1 MGEAGAFSGPD
12 EARVASLA
20 EQIAHHSNLYYNLA
34 QPEISDAEFDRLW
47 EELKALDAN
56 HPQLSRVGADVAPGS
71 VKVDHLFP
79 MRSLDKATTAE
90 ELSHFVHT
98 TTSGATRFLSQPK
111 LDGSALSL
119 EYRMGR
125 LVRAA
130 TRGSGE
136 RGEDVTRNARKIA
149 NVPHTL
155 PVPVDVHVRGEVVM
169 PLSVFDEKYRE
180 TSPNPRNLAAGAL
193 RQKHADGKA
202 DATDL
207 VFQAYDAKL
216 PTGEHRHP
224 DSTAVPAMD
233 NDTDMLV
240 WLEDTLGIVPA
251 PWEIHAAATPSE
263 TAALLE
269 EATEGWTGKR
279 SGYAYEI
286 DGVVFKL
293 DNLEQRERLG
303 MTAHHPRWALAWKFP
318 PEEAYSVLLDVEW
331 QTGRTGNIT
340 PVARIAPQRVGGVT
354 VENTTLHNV
363 GEVERLGISIGD
375 KVLIV
380 RRGDVIPKI
389 EQALGPAKAE
399 ELSGR
404 FHADGEA
411 FTGSLPEYRPIP
423 TPTACPACDGQVEL
437 EGAFLKCINLFC
449 EARTSRAVLYWC
461 RALELDGVGEKLV
474 DQLLDASLIQSC
486 ADLYRLTL
494 DDLLGLERMGEKS
507 ATNVLRE
514 VDKARTMGLGKFL
527 HALGLPG
534 IGPELAASMAS
545 AIGDA
550 PALLSWL
557 DRAHA
562 TPENEA
568 YGPTHDDLG
577 KPHAHNQALRQVLDL
592 DGVGE
597 IVALQFRDGLQVRR
611 TLVEDLIGLLT
622 IEKEVV
628 KSADGPFVGMTFC
641 VTGTLSVPRKDIQQ
655 RIIDAGGKIVGS
667 VSAKLSVLVAGE
679 KAGSKL
685 TKATGLGVDVWSEN
699 DLNAQL
705 TGGEAAAILSE
716 DAVPSSTQGQ
726 SSLSDFLG

>member
-1 MGEAGAFSGPD
+1 MGEAASSTD
-12 EARVASLA
+12 AREARVAFLA
-20 EQIAHHSNLYYNLA
+20 EQIAHHSHLYYNLA
-34 QPEISDAEFDRLW
+34 QPELSDLEFDRLW
-47 EELKALDAN
+47 DELKQLDPE

-79 MRSLDKATTAE
+79 MRSLDKATSSE
-90 ELSHFVHT
+90 ELNHFVNV
-98 TTSGATRFLSQPK
+98 TTSGALQFLSQPK

-169 PLSVFDEKYRE
+169 PLAVFDAKYRE

-202 DATDL
+202 DAADL
-207 VFQAYDAKL
+207 VFQAYDAKI
-216 PTGEHRHP
+216 PTAEHRHP
-224 DSTAVPAMD
+224 DSVTVPDMD

-263 TAALLE
+263 TAALLDK
-269 EATEGWTGKR
+269 ATAGWTQKR
-279 SGYAYEI
+279 GGYAYEI

-293 DNLEQRERLG
+293 DDLEQRERLG

-318 PEEAYSVLLDVEW
+318 PEEAYSVLMDVEW

-354 VENTTLHNV
+354 VENTTLHNM
-363 GEVERLGISIGD
+363 GEVDRLGINIGD

-389 EQALGPAKAE
+389 EQALGPATAE
-399 ELSGR
+399 DLSGR
-404 FHADGEA
+404 VHADGA
-411 FTGSLPEYRPIP
+411 PFSASLPERRSIP
-423 TPTACPACDGQVEL
+423 VPASCPACGGRVEV
-437 EGAFLKCINLFC
+437 EGAFLKCPNLLC
-449 EARTSRAVLYWC
+449 DARTSRSVLYWC

-474 DQLLDASLIQSC
+474 DQMLDANLISSC

-494 DDLLGLERMGEKS
+494 DQLLDLERIGEKT

-514 VDKARTMGLGKFL
+514 VDKARTMSLGKFL

-545 AIGDA
+545 TIGDA
-550 PALLSWL
+550 SALLSWL

-562 TPENEA
+562 TTEEEA
-568 YGPTHDDLG
+568 YGPVLDDLG
-577 KPHAHNQALRQVLDL
+577 KPHVHNAALRQVLDL

-611 TLVEDLIGLLT
+611 ALLEDLIELLT

-628 KSADGPFVGMTFC
+628 KTADGPFVGMTFC
-641 VTGTLSVPRKDIQQ
+641 VTGTLSVPRKEVQQ
-655 RIIDAGGKIVGS
+655 RILDAGGKIVGS
-667 VSAKLSVLVAGE
+667 VSAKLNVLVAGE

-685 TKATGLGVDVWSEN
+685 TKATSLGVDVWSED
-699 DLNAQL
+699 DLNEQL
-705 TGGEAAAILSE
+705 ETTTEPGVYAEATPADTSNK
-716 DAVPSSTQGQ
+716 GQ
-726 SSLSDFLG
+726 SSLSDFS

>member
-1 MGEAGAFSGPD
+1 MGEEASSTDAR
-12 EARVASLA
+12 EARVAFLA
-20 EQIAHHSNLYYNLA
+20 EQIAHHSHLYYNLA
-34 QPEISDAEFDRLW
+34 QPELSDLEFDRLW
-47 EELKALDAN
+47 DELKQLDPE

-79 MRSLDKATTAE
+79 MRSLDKATSSE
-90 ELSHFVHT
+90 ELNHFVNV
-98 TTSGATRFLSQPK
+98 TTSGALQFLSQPK

-155 PVPVDVHVRGEVVM
+155 PVSVDVHVRGEVVM
-169 PLSVFDEKYRE
+169 PLAVFDAKYRE

-202 DATDL
+202 DAADL
-207 VFQAYDAKL
+207 VFQAYDAKI
-216 PTGEHRHP
+216 PTPEHRHP
-224 DSTAVPAMD
+224 DSAPVPDMD

-263 TAALLE
+263 TASLLD
-269 EATEGWTGKR
+269 EATAGWTQKR

-293 DNLEQRERLG
+293 DDLEQRERLG

-318 PEEAYSVLLDVEW
+318 PEEAYSVLMDVEW

-354 VENTTLHNV
+354 VENTTLHNM
-363 GEVERLGISIGD
+363 GEVDRLDISIGD

-389 EQALGPAKAE
+389 EQALGPATAE
-399 ELSGR
+399 DLSGR
-404 FHADGEA
+404 VHADGA
-411 FTGSLPEYRPIP
+411 PFSASLPERRSIP
-423 TPTACPACDGQVEL
+423 VPVSCPACGGHVEV
-437 EGAFLKCINLFC
+437 EGAFLKCPNLLC
-449 EARTSRAVLYWC
+449 DARTSRSVLYWC

-474 DQLLDASLIQSC
+474 DQMLDANLISSC

-494 DDLLGLERMGEKS
+494 DQLLDLERIGEKT

-514 VDKARTMGLGKFL
+514 VDKARTMSLGKFL

-534 IGPELAASMAS
+534 IGPELAAAMAS

-557 DRAHA
+557 DQAHA
-562 TPENEA
+562 TTEEEA
-568 YGPTHDDLG
+568 YGPVLDDLG
-577 KPHAHNQALRQVLDL
+577 KPHVHNAALRQVLDI

-611 TLVEDLIGLLT
+611 ALLEDLIGLLT

-628 KSADGPFVGMTFC
+628 KTADGPFVGMTFC
-641 VTGTLSVPRKDIQQ
+641 VTGTLSVPRKEIQQ
-655 RIIDAGGKIVGS
+655 RILDGGGKIVGS
-667 VSAKLSVLVAGE
+667 VSAKLNVLVAGE

-685 TKATGLGVDVWSEN
+685 TKATSLGVTVWSED
-699 DLNAQL
+699 DLNGQL
-705 TGGEAAAILSE
+705 ETTTESE
-716 DAVPSSTQGQ
+716 VSAEVTPADTANKGQ
-726 SSLSDFLG
+726 SSLSDFS

>member
-1 MGEAGAFSGPD
+1 MGEEASSIDAR
-12 EARVASLA
+12 EARVAFLA
-20 EQIAHHSNLYYNLA
+20 EQIAHHSHLYYNLA
-34 QPEISDAEFDRLW
+34 QPELSDAEFDRLW
-47 EELKALDAN
+47 DELKQLDPE
-56 HPQLSRVGADVAPGS
+56 HPQLSRIGADVAPGS

-79 MRSLDKATTAE
+79 MRSLDKATSSE
-90 ELSHFVHT
+90 ELNHFVNV
-98 TTSGATRFLSQPK
+98 TTSGALQFLSQPK

-169 PLSVFDEKYRE
+169 PLAVFDAKYRE

-202 DATDL
+202 DAADL
-207 VFQAYDAKL
+207 VFQAYDAKI
-216 PTGEHRHP
+216 PTLEHRHP
-224 DSTAVPAMD
+224 DSAPVPNMD

-240 WLEDTLGIVPA
+240 WLEDNLGIVPA

-263 TAALLE
+263 TAALLD
-269 EATEGWTGKR
+269 EATAGWTQKR

-293 DNLEQRERLG
+293 DDLEQRERLG

-318 PEEAYSVLLDVEW
+318 PEEAYSVLMDVEW

-354 VENTTLHNV
+354 VENTTLHNM
-363 GEVERLGISIGD
+363 GEVDRLGINIGD

-389 EQALGPAKAE
+389 EQALGPATAE
-399 ELSGR
+399 DLSGR
-404 FHADGEA
+404 VHADGA
-411 FTGSLPEYRPIP
+411 PFSASLPERRSIP
-423 TPTACPACDGQVEL
+423 VPVSCPACGGHVEI
-437 EGAFLKCINLFC
+437 EGAFLKCPNLLC
-449 EARTSRAVLYWC
+449 DARTSRSVLYWC

-474 DQLLDASLIQSC
+474 DQMLDANLISSC

-494 DDLLGLERMGEKS
+494 DQLLDLERIGEKT

-514 VDKARTMGLGKFL
+514 VDKARTMSLGKFL

-534 IGPELAASMAS
+534 IGPELAAAMAS

-562 TPENEA
+562 TTEEEA
-568 YGPTHDDLG
+568 YGPVLDDLG
-577 KPHAHNQALRQVLDL
+577 KPHVHNAALRQVLDL

-611 TLVEDLIGLLT
+611 ALLEDLIGLLT
-622 IEKEVV
+622 IEKEVL
-628 KSADGPFVGMTFC
+628 KTADGPFVGMTFC
-641 VTGTLSVPRKDIQQ
+641 VTGTLSVPRKEIQQ
-655 RIIDAGGKIVGS
+655 RILDGGGKIVGS
-667 VSAKLSVLVAGE
+667 VSAKLNVLVAGE

-685 TKATGLGVDVWSEN
+685 TKATSLGVTVWSED
-699 DLNAQL
+699 DLNGQL
-705 TGGEAAAILSE
+705 EA
-716 DAVPSSTQGQ
+716 STEPEALAEVAPADTANEGQ
-726 SSLSDFLG
+726 SSLSDFS